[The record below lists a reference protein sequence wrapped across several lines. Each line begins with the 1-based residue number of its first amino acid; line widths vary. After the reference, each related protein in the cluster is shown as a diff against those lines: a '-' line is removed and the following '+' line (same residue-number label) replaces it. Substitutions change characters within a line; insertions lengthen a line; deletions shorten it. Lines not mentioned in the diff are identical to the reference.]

1 MRTLSTK
8 SKLIALVAICSLCAA
23 ISIGANSPSKRDR
36 PGLSGPEL
44 FDHES
49 RRALPAAPNIFDAT
63 QTDILPPP
71 VDRPLPAP
79 EYSDAYKGEAT
90 RGELTE
96 PVWVST
102 DRVTGVCSPSV
113 VHSGESNNNPG
124 SPLVPLLMNFRALS
138 KLPSSSACLADPAK
152 CRANE
157 IGRADTHSAVAKNFV
172 VLTVNHEF
180 AIYNKCG
187 KLIFKSCIE
196 DFLGLS
202 DVDFEF
208 VDPRVIYDPWN
219 GRWVMTWQ
227 GNKRPKTHLFMVV
240 SDDQDPRGDWYYY
253 AFKAAP
259 DNTTFADN
267 YDLGYGMKGVYMAG
281 HQRNFAGGSTAEA
294 TFRSFDKAQIYNALP
309 ANMFTDSFLTNEDGS
324 ATRSPRVAQMQT
336 GPDFDVAFVNARNKG
351 GERITLWKLFDPFG
365 AHTLTKVD
373 LRVAGYEQPPKA
385 VQPNGSKVDTG
396 DCRPTNAVYTSGRL
410 YTANQEKKL
419 WSGEAIPR
427 SVLHVYGINTVTN
440 SLVFDRDLGA
450 PGFYYWYGACSMDF
464 RGNVVVNF
472 ARAGNSTF
480 LEHRYLTLDIPNNQ
494 SFQSQLIEPG
504 EGNSAAENWGDYF
517 QSTLDWGDYQ
527 GGKGKQKIWMY
538 GMYMTAAPD
547 EWGSWV
553 GATARDANPGVL
565 TVAPIS
571 NFNSVGPVGG
581 PFSPST
587 MTYTLGNLGEVG
599 YNYTITGVP
608 AWLTVSSL
616 YGEAPAGAA
625 VDVTLKI
632 RPPVAN
638 TLPVGEYHATIT
650 FENCY
655 TLGTSKT
662 RNVNLRVTPRRIG

>member
-1 MRTLSTK
+1 MKTKRTLLTS
-8 SKLIALVAICSLCAA
+8 IAIVALVVPGAVCAV
-23 ISIGANSPSKRDR
+23 IRVGANPPAVRDQPS
-36 PGLSGPEL
+36 LSGADIHQQLPQ
-44 FDHES
+44 
-49 RRALPAAPNIFDAT
+49 ALNNPNAP

-71 VDRPLPAP
+71 VDRPLPVP
-79 EYSDAYKGEAT
+79 QYRNAYQGQAT
-90 RGELTE
+90 RGELTV
-96 PVWVST
+96 PVWIST
-102 DRVTGVCSPSV
+102 RDTTHVCDPSV
-113 VHSGESNNNPG
+113 IHSGESNNNHG
-124 SPLVPLLMNFRALS
+124 SALTPLLMNFRGLG
-138 KLPSSSACLADPAK
+138 KLPSSSACLANPDN

-157 IGRADTHSAVAKNFV
+157 IGRADTHSAVAKDFV

-202 DVDFEF
+202 EVDFEF

-227 GNKRPKTHLFMVV
+227 GNQSPQTHLFMVI
-240 SDDQDPRGDWYYY
+240 SDDADPRGDWYYY
-253 AFKAAP
+253 AFNASDGKQG
-259 DNTTFADN
+259 FADN
-267 YDLGYGMKGVYMAG
+267 YDLGYGRRGIYMAG
-281 HQRNFAGGSTAEA
+281 QQRTNNSFVEA
-294 TFRSFDKAQIYNALP
+294 TFRSLDKAQIYNALP
-309 ANMFTDSFLTNEDGS
+309 ASMITDSVLTNEDGS
-324 ATRSPRVAQMQT
+324 QTRGPRVAQMQT
-336 GPDFDVAFVNARNKG
+336 GPAFDVTFVNARNDG
-351 GERITLWKLFDPFG
+351 GDRITLWKLFDPFG

-373 LRVAGYEQPPKA
+373 LRVALYEQPPKA

-419 WSGEAIPR
+419 WSGETIPR

-440 SLVFDRDLGA
+440 SLVFDRALGA

-464 RGNVVVNF
+464 GGNVVVNF
-472 ARAGNSTF
+472 ARTGNRIF
-480 LEHRYLTLDIPNNQ
+480 LEHRYLTLDIPNNR
-494 SFQSQLIEPG
+494 SFQSQLIEAG

-527 GGKGKQKIWMY
+527 GGKGKQKVWMY

-553 GATARDANPGVL
+553 GATARAADQGAMAL
-565 TVAPIS
+565 AP
-571 NFNSVGPVGG
+571 NTHFNIAGPSGG
-581 PFSPST
+581 AFSPSA
-587 MTYTLGNLGEVG
+587 MTYTLGNTGEVG

-608 AWLTVSSL
+608 AWLTVSSH
-616 YGEAPAGAA
+616 YGEVPAGGA
-625 VDVTLKI
+625 VDVTLRI
-632 RPPVAN
+632 RPEVAN